1 MTSTKILFA
10 TGPLGDQRKPGGRVD
25 LLSVRKFRKNWLD
38 EETHEMNKYASN
50 YRVGEVVTY
59 IICLSLSQIT
69 ADVIYGSPQTATTHS
84 RCQNSADKVQYGLC
98 LI

>member
-59 IICLSLSQIT
+59 IVWFYTYCPATQPLLPNSHQPKQNW
-69 ADVIYGSPQTATTHS
+69 ADM
-84 RCQNSADKVQYGLC
+84 K
-98 LI
+98 